1 LGRVDSAIVGMWFV
15 GAEAYSAEGGSGIL
29 WGRGLGVG
37 SFQGYAIQQGARYR
51 LGKVVEGVEVKH
63 ERVSPYYYSEG
74 APFIFRGQQKIEGLV
89 RYRVW
94 RGWRGRVGGYYRR
107 DNVSERRVQA
117 MVWRVGYIGQ
127 EIGHGPWVFRR
138 EYRYV
143 QRYGVEK
150 IEQHQ
155 IQGVGGF
162 GRERTTI
169 EGQGVSFLGRRG
181 VELINGS
188 LGIRG
193 YIGERWRW
201 GIQRGYMDVWAMI
214 EGRQRGERYWRRDGE
229 VWYEWGAGGVG
240 VEGLLYRGKGAER
253 WQRNV
258 SLEVRQKL
266 ARGLE
271 ARLRVGYGQ
280 MREQLSWYGMLL
292 PRSQDYWQGETQIA
306 YRW

>member
-1 LGRVDSAIVGMWFV
+1 V
-15 GAEAYSAEGGSGIL
+15 
-29 WGRGLGVG
+29 
-37 SFQGYAIQQGARYR
+37 
-51 LGKVVEGVEVKH
+51 KVKH

-143 QRYGVEK
+143 QPYGVEK

-229 VWYEWGAGGVG
+229 VWYEWGEGGVG